1 MKQRHLLVFS
11 FLLVAMTIFWVHHR
25 FVKSP
30 TIIYLKS
37 DCDKMTKE
45 ETELQKEVKKIFNK
59 VNSSIPK
66 ISFTHFN
73 NTTSAKN
80 SKATIINPKDKY
92 CVGDS
97 LTVQVDMFDHL
108 GKRKTYGG
116 DFMTARIYSPDVK
129 ASASGRVEDLRN
141 GSYHIHYTLFWQGT
155 VQFSILMVHPSEL
168 TSALWQGR
176 NKGHGYVA
184 YTGSFV
190 YKGNEAKVKCGFD
203 LNQTHE
209 LCEYS
214 NLKEEEHFYCEKPVN
229 IPCGSLRQMMS
240 VFVKSHSYLSEA
252 EKYLLNR
259 SNIRVEIPK
268 NFEKISVSLCNGNIT
283 EEKKKCSSGLNYTF
297 PSGYFYQNMWN
308 LRYCSIKRYRNMDSI
323 NECLKGKIVY
333 MTGDSTMFQ
342 WMTYLNNHVNS
353 LKAFN
358 LYNENWPMTRLFVDL
373 ERNIKIEWRKHTN
386 PFMML
391 VFHTFKEEYT
401 IPDQIDH
408 IGGNQNTVYIFT
420 LGMHF
425 RLFPLEHYIRR
436 VVNIRRAIEQL
447 LLRSPET
454 KVVVKME
461 NTSEIDDKIEMMNDF
476 HGYVQYSILTNMFQ
490 GLNVAVV
497 DAWDMTVAFASENTH
512 PSQDVIASEMDWLL
526 SYLC

>member
-1 MKQRHLLVFS
+1 MKQRHAFVFLLLSIVLLS
-11 FLLVAMTIFWVHHR
+11 FLVHR
-25 FVKSP
+25 RIVKIP
-30 TIIYLKS
+30 TLLYSNSNCEEI
-37 DCDKMTKE
+37 TKN
-45 ETELQKEVKKIFNK
+45 ETELQKEVKRIFNE
-59 VNSSIPK
+59 VDSSIPK
-66 ISFTHFN
+66 ISFTHFD
-73 NTTSAKN
+73 NTTSARN
-80 SKATIINPKDKY
+80 SKANIINPKDKY

-108 GKRKTYGG
+108 GRRKTYGG
-116 DFMTARIYSPDVK
+116 DFITARIYSPDIK

-141 GSYHIHYTLFWQGT
+141 GSYHIHFTLFWQGI
-155 VQFSILMVHPSEL
+155 VQFSILMVHPSEAI
-168 TSALWQGR
+168 SALWQAR

-184 YTGSFV
+184 YTGYFV

-203 LNQTHE
+203 LNQTQE

-214 NLKEEEHFYCEKPVN
+214 NIKEEEYFYCEKPVN
-229 IPCGSLRQMMS
+229 IPCGSLTKMMS
-240 VFVKSHSYLSEA
+240 VFVDSHTYLSKS
-252 EKYLLNR
+252 EKDLLTR

-268 NFEKISVSLCNGNIT
+268 NFEKISVSLCSGNIAV
-283 EEKKKCSSGLNYTF
+283 EKKKCSPGLNCTF

-308 LRYCSIKRYRNMDSI
+308 SQYCSITRYRNMKDI

-333 MTGDSTMFQ
+333 MTGDSTMLQ
-342 WMTYLNNHVNS
+342 WMTYISKHVNS
-353 LKAFN
+353 LKTFN

-386 PFMML
+386 PFIML

-408 IGGNQNTVYIFT
+408 ISGNQHTVYIFT

-436 VVNIRRAIEQL
+436 VINIRRAIEQL

-454 KVVVKME
+454 KVIVKTE
-461 NTSEIDDKIEMMNDF
+461 NTSEMNERIEMLSDF
-476 HGYVQYSILTNMFQ
+476 HGYVQYSIVINILQ
-490 GLNVAVV
+490 DLNVAVV
-497 DAWDMTVAFASENTH
+497 DAWDMTVAFASEKNH
-512 PSQDVIASEMDWLL
+512 PSEVVIASEVDLLL